1 MYPLDD
7 TRIHPKQRFVN
18 PFFRVLSHCTD
29 YVPIF
34 VHARQTVGYKKISL
48 RRLLQ
53 KNVRSPKQ
61 MEIARFFLLLFQ
73 PLFEIPLG
81 TVNGTTGIMC
91 QNAILGHQRC
101 DHGIRIL
108 IKHRVVSHTK
118 SDLNVEIGVLFV
130 QKLCLCDGVA
140 HGLKFAG
147 VDLDLFRDAHFF
159 FGDATGLTDDRY
171 HLKPLRTE
179 QVGHDAGFLSQTF
192 AECKTQLV
200 VAHPLAEL
208 HRLLQAGPLTVAKP
222 LNGRTV
228 DVEIVILGQIVAG
241 AAASITEAFRIGQFL
256 GIFSGS
262 LLAQARTVQF
272 AQVYTVL
279 SSLIL

>member
-1 MYPLDD
+1 M
-7 TRIHPKQRFVN
+7 R
-18 PFFRVLSHCTD
+18 
-29 YVPIF
+29 
-34 VHARQTVGYKKISL
+34 
-48 RRLLQ
+48 
-53 KNVRSPKQ
+53 
-61 MEIARFFLLLFQ
+61 
-73 PLFEIPLG
+73 
-81 TVNGTTGIMC
+81 

-101 DHGIRIL
+101 DHGVRIL

-118 SDLNVEIGVLFV
+118 SDLNVELGVLFV

-159 FGDATGLTDDRY
+159 FGDATGLADDRH
-171 HLKPLRTE
+171 HLKTLRTE
-179 QVGHDAGFLSQTF
+179 QVGHDAGFLPQTF

-241 AAASITEAFRIGQFL
+241 AGGLHHRSIPHGAVFGHLFRRVVGAGQNRTVRTGIHCLVLLDLINNRSAHRPCCAGCAFPFQPVRPAHPVLPAPHRSFYAR
-256 GIFSGS
+256 SGS
-262 LLAQARTVQF
+262 
-272 AQVYTVL
+272 
-279 SSLIL
+279 